1 LIKRETKE
9 DYLSILSRTEI
20 QSIME
25 KTLKINS
32 KIENLRK
39 VEKLV
44 DELSSEYNISAD
56 IYGNILIAALEAAN
70 NAILHGNKLDE
81 NKLVNINVRIDTEKL
96 KIKIDDEGNGFDYK
110 NVPDPTAPE
119 NIENVNGRGIF
130 LMEKLSDHIEF
141 TRNGATVELEFNIR

>member
-1 LIKRETKE
+1 
-9 DYLSILSRTEI
+9 
-20 QSIME
+20 ME
-25 KTLKINS
+25 KYLKINS

-44 DELSSEYNISAD
+44 DELSAEHSISAD

-81 NKLVNINVRIDTEKL
+81 NKNVIITVRIVEKKL
-96 KIKIDDEGNGFDYK
+96 LIKIEDEGNGFDYK

-130 LMEKLSDHIEF
+130 LMEKLSDQIEF
-141 TRNGATVELEFNIR
+141 TRNGATVELEFNLK

>member
-1 LIKRETKE
+1 
-9 DYLSILSRTEI
+9 
-20 QSIME
+20 ME
-25 KTLKINS
+25 KSLKIVS

-44 DELSSEYNISAD
+44 DDLSTEYNISAD

-81 NKLVNINVRIDTEKL
+81 NKTVDILVRIEENKL
-96 KIKIDDEGNGFDYK
+96 KIRIEDEGNGFDYK

-130 LMEKLSDHIEF
+130 LMEKLSDRLEF
-141 TRNGATVELEFNIR
+141 SRNGATVELEFNIK

>member
-1 LIKRETKE
+1 MKK
-9 DYLSILSRTEI
+9 S
-20 QSIME
+20 
-25 KTLKINS
+25 LKITS

-44 DELSSEYNISAD
+44 DEISAEYKISSD

-81 NKLVNINVRIDTEKL
+81 GKMVNIEVEKEEKIL
-96 KIKIDDEGNGFDYK
+96 KIQIDDEGNGFDYK
-110 NVPDPTAPE
+110 NIPDPTAPE

-130 LMEKLSDHIEF
+130 LMEKLSDKIEF
-141 TRNGATVELEFNIR
+141 SRNGARVELEFNLS

>member
-1 LIKRETKE
+1 
-9 DYLSILSRTEI
+9 
-20 QSIME
+20 ME
-25 KTLKINS
+25 KTLKIIS

-44 DELSSEYNISAD
+44 DELSSDYNISAD

-81 NKLVNINVRIDTEKL
+81 KKFVNITVIMETQKL
-96 KIKIDDEGNGFDYK
+96 SIKIDDEGNGFDYK

-130 LMEKLSDHIEF
+130 LMEKLSDKIQF
-141 TRNGATVELEFNIR
+141 TRNGATVELEFNLK

>member
-1 LIKRETKE
+1 
-9 DYLSILSRTEI
+9 
-20 QSIME
+20 ME
-25 KTLKINS
+25 KSLKIVS

-44 DELSSEYNISAD
+44 DDLSTEYNISAD

-81 NKLVNINVRIDTEKL
+81 SKVVDILVRIEDNKL
-96 KIKIDDEGNGFDYK
+96 KIKIDDEGKGFDYK

-130 LMEKLSDHIEF
+130 LMEKLSDKIEF
-141 TRNGATVELEFNIR
+141 SRNGATVELEFNIK

>member
-1 LIKRETKE
+1 MKR
-9 DYLSILSRTEI
+9 S
-20 QSIME
+20 
-25 KTLKINS
+25 LKIAS

-39 VEKLV
+39 VEKLI
-44 DELSSEYNISAD
+44 DELSTEYNISAD
-56 IYGNILIAALEAAN
+56 VYGNILIAALEAAN

-81 NKLVNINVRIDTEKL
+81 NKIVDIAIEIDETKL

-130 LMEKLSDHIEF
+130 LMEKLSDNILF
-141 TRNGATVELEFNIR
+141 TRNGATVELEFKIK

>member
-1 LIKRETKE
+1 
-9 DYLSILSRTEI
+9 
-20 QSIME
+20 ME
-25 KTLKINS
+25 KHYKLES

-44 DELSSEYNISAD
+44 DDLSTEYNISAD

-81 NKLVNINVRIDTEKL
+81 NKVVNINIVKDEKSL
-96 KIKIDDEGNGFDYK
+96 KIRVDDEGDGFDYK

-119 NIENVNGRGIF
+119 NIQNINGRGIF
-130 LMEKLSDHIEF
+130 LMEKLSDSLEYS
-141 TRNGATVELEFNIR
+141 RNGATVELEFNLK

>member
-1 LIKRETKE
+1 
-9 DYLSILSRTEI
+9 
-20 QSIME
+20 ME
-25 KTLKINS
+25 KTLKIVS

-44 DELSSEYNISAD
+44 DELSADYNISAD
-56 IYGNILIAALEAAN
+56 VYGNVLIAALEAAN

-81 NKLVNINVRIDTEKL
+81 NKNVTIVFRIVENKLVIN
-96 KIKIDDEGNGFDYK
+96 IDDEGMGFDYK

-130 LMEKLSDHIEF
+130 LMEKLSDKIEF
-141 TRNGATVELEFNIR
+141 TRNGATVELEFNIK